1 MKYLISLI
9 YAALTFFFCFVL
21 LVCFILSSNIIFPS
35 REVWMSLQAVPT
47 LIALL
52 VTCYTMWPNNVSF
65 MQVIMSIRIFLVS
78 FLRPFLFYFIL
89 FFASSLHVRS
99 QKGKKRDW
107 VQLTKGW
114 RAPSSCGKARLL
126 TQALTCKGCICSPCP
141 PPLHPIPCTSLLHP
155 DTLCLKIALDLQVRF
170 LFGLKQIMH
179 YSFTDLTKSSIPI

>member
-1 MKYLISLI
+1 
-9 YAALTFFFCFVL
+9 
-21 LVCFILSSNIIFPS
+21 
-35 REVWMSLQAVPT
+35 MSLQAVPT

-89 FFASSLHVRS
+89 FFFWHLPCMCVA
-99 QKGKKRDW
+99 KKEKKRDW